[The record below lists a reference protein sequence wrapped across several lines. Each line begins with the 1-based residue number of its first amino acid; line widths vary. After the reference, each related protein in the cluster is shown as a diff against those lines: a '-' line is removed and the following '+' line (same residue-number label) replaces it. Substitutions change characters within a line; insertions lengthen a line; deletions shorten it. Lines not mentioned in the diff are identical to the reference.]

1 MKAIGSV
8 TDFLEVTLVD
18 GIIIRDITDME
29 LISIE
34 PDENKEDFFKVILTN
49 ELGNFEST
57 LSADDFYMLTDDLDK

>member
-29 LISIE
+29 LVSIE
-34 PDENKEDFFKVILTN
+34 PDENKEDFFKVKLTN

-57 LSADDFYMLTDDLDK
+57 LSADDFYMLTDDLGK